1 MRLRKW
7 KRWQREYDDERGSP
21 IRDFRGWQTT
31 ISTRRV
37 TAFEAAQYL
46 KSLNPH
52 VEVAVLD
59 LQTNFSTPVIWK
71 SEASPVPMKRK

>member
-1 MRLRKW
+1 MTNGGAQFEISVDGKPRSLRDL
-7 KRWQREYDDERGSP
+7 RE
-21 IRDFRGWQTT
+21 
-31 ISTRRV
+31 